1 MNKNWYV
8 IKNNNSKE
16 LINFNKIK
24 KVIKYS
30 VKNLKDVSISKI
42 FNKSCL
48 QFFNGIK
55 TSIIHKIL
63 IKSSSDLISENFP
76 NYQFVAARLL
86 IFNLRK
92 KAYGKFTPP
101 SLYDHVCYLVSINKY
116 DPILLKK
123 YSKKEFD
130 IFDKYIDHNRD
141 MYLSYVGVKQLE
153 NKYFVQNRITGKIYE
168 SLQFVYILISAC
180 LFINYKNNIRIKYV
194 KKFYDAIS
202 LFKIS
207 LPTPIMSGVRTNIKQ
222 FSSCV
227 LIECDDSLDS
237 INATVNSII
246 KYVSQKAGIGI
257 NVGRLRA
264 LGSSI
269 HLGETFHTGC
279 IPFYKLFQSAVKC
292 CSQGGIRNGA
302 ATLFYPIWHLEIED
316 LLVLK
321 NNRGIEENRVR
332 NLDYCIQ
339 LNGFMYKRLLD
350 KKNITLFN
358 PFDVIDLYDA
368 FFIDQKKFEEL
379 YFYYE
384 NKSNVRKKFINAID
398 LFTLIMQ
405 ERTSTGRI
413 YIQNVDHCNE
423 HSPFNK
429 NICSIKQS
437 NLCLEVTLPT
447 KPLISPCSNK
457 GGEIALCILSAFN
470 LGEINNLDEIKDLSF
485 LLVRAL
491 DELIDYQK
499 YPVYQAKYS
508 ALNRRS
514 LGIGVINFAYYLA
527 KNGVRYSDGSANKL
541 THKTFEYIQYYLLNA
556 SNLLAKEK
564 GKCNFFKDTNY
575 YRGVLPIDTYNKNV
589 DYICNESLYCNWKK
603 LRNSINK
610 YGLRNST
617 LSAIMPSET
626 SSQISN
632 ATNGIEPP
640 RGLVTIK
647 ISKDGILK
655 QVVPEIVKLKDKY
668 ELLWDLPNNTGYL
681 HLVSIIQKFIDQSI
695 STNTSYNP
703 LNFKNNRIP
712 ITILLKDLLTA
723 YKLGIKTL
731 YYQNIR
737 DGAEDKQNCNDNIF
751 SLSSCDFCK
760 I

>member
-8 IKNNNSKE
+8 TKKNDSKE
-16 LINFNKIK
+16 LINFKKIN
-24 KVIKYS
+24 KVIKYAAYGL
-30 VKNLKDVSISKI
+30 KNISISKI
-42 FNKSCL
+42 LNTSYL
-48 QFFNGIK
+48 QFYNGIK
-55 TSIIHKIL
+55 TSLIHKIL
-63 IKSSSDLISENFP
+63 IKSSADLISEYFP
-76 NYQFVAARLL
+76 DYQFISARLL
-86 IFNLRK
+86 MFDLRK
-92 KAYGKFTPP
+92 NAYGKFIPP
-101 SLYDHVCYLVSINKY
+101 SLYDHVSYLVSINKY
-116 DPILLKK
+116 DKILLKK
-123 YSKKEFD
+123 YSKEEFD
-130 IFDKYIDHNRD
+130 LLNKYIDHNRD

-153 NKYFVQNRITGKIYE
+153 NKYLVQNKITGKIYE

-180 LFINYKNNIRIKYV
+180 LFMNYKSNIRIKYV
-194 KKFYDAIS
+194 KEFYDAIS

-207 LPTPIMSGVRTNIKQ
+207 LPTPIMSGVRTPTKQ

-227 LIECDDSLDS
+227 LIECNDSLDS
-237 INATVNSII
+237 INATVNSVI
-246 KYVSQKAGIGI
+246 KYVSKKAGIGI

-269 HLGETFHTGC
+269 RFGEAFHTGC

-292 CSQGGIRNGA
+292 CSQGGIRTGA
-302 ATLFYPIWHLEIED
+302 ATLFYPIWHLEVED

-339 LNGFMYKRLLD
+339 LNGFMYRRLLD
-350 KKNITLFN
+350 KKKITLFN
-358 PFDVIDLYDA
+358 PYDVLDLYDA
-368 FFIDQKKFEEL
+368 FFINQKKFEEL
-379 YFYYE
+379 YLYYE
-384 NKSNVRKKFINAID
+384 NKNNIRKKNIYAVD

-423 HSPFNK
+423 HSSFNK
-429 NICSIKQS
+429 KICAIRQS

-447 KPLISPCSNK
+447 KPLKSPCSDK
-457 GGEIALCILSAFN
+457 GEIALCILSAFN
-470 LGEINNLDEIKDLSF
+470 LGEINNLYEIKKLSL

-499 YPVYQAKYS
+499 YPVYAAKYS
-508 ALNRRS
+508 IVNRRS

-527 KNGVRYSDGSANKL
+527 KNGVRYSDGSAKKL
-541 THKTFEYIQYYLLNA
+541 THKTFELIQYYLLRA
-556 SNLLAKEK
+556 SNILAKEK

-575 YRGVLPIDTYNKNV
+575 YKGILPIDTYKKDV
-589 DYICNESLYCNWKK
+589 DSICNEPLYCNWNK
-603 LRNSINK
+603 LRTKIKK

-640 RGLVTIK
+640 RGYITIK
-647 ISKDGILK
+647 ASKNGVLK
-655 QVVPEIVKLKDKY
+655 QVLPEIIRLKNKY
-668 ELLWDLPNNTGYL
+668 ELLWDLPNNLGYL
-681 HLVSIIQKFIDQSI
+681 HLMSIIQKFIDQSI

-712 ITILLKDLLTA
+712 ITVLLKDLLIS

-731 YYQNIR
+731 YYQNIK
-737 DGAEDKQNCNDNIF
+737 DGAEDQQNYEQDFI
-751 SLSSCDFCK
+751 SLFNCDSCK
-760 I
+760 N